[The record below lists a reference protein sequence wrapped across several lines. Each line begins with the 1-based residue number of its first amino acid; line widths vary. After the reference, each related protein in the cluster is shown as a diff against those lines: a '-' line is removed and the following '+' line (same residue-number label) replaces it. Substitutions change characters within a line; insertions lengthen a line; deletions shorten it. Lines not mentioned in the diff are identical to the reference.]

1 MMNFKEKIGTE
12 GEIGS
17 TVEALVV
24 FNSMARKVPT
34 RKVTFV

>member
-1 MMNFKEKIGTE
+1 MMNFKETIEAE

-17 TVEALVV
+17 TAEALVV
-24 FNSMARKVPT
+24 LNSMTRNVPT